1 MANTKAKQGN
11 ASVEFEGDMM
21 DMFLGAI
28 KKVLPTAEKIM
39 MESLIQIEEDAKRE
53 WPKRQPRRTYN
64 KKTKTW
70 TVRDE
75 SEESWKKFKRG
86 IRVEPDGSLVVYLKN
101 TAPYSWAIKFG
112 VDPKNKDGRPIL
124 QPQGKRA
131 GQELLV
137 KPMRKSSRKVI
148 KALSEDL
155 ARKL

>member
-1 MANTKAKQGN
+1 MAKTTAKVGN
-11 ASVEFEGDMM
+11 ASVEFEEDMV
-21 DMFLGAI
+21 DFFLGAI

-39 MESLIQIEEDAKRE
+39 TDALIQIEEDAKKE

-64 KKTKTW
+64 KRTKTW
-70 TVRDE
+70 TIRDD

-86 IRVEPDGSLVVYLKN
+86 IRVEPDGSVVVFLKN

-137 KPMRKSSRKVI
+137 KPMRKSARKVI

-155 ARKL
+155 GRKL